1 MAYRKNTNYRNS
13 IANHKAGLFANGTV
27 QIRTG
32 TQPASAND
40 AASGTLLCTITLP
53 ASPFTAASGG
63 VISKNGTWLGLA
75 SGTGTAGYA
84 RFISSSG
91 LIVMD
96 MSVAESGAD
105 LIIDDDAITSG
116 AAVNIT
122 GCTITVQASR
132 SLTTHSATNTN
143 WK

>member
-13 IANHKAGLFANGTV
+13 IANHKASLFSNGTV

-32 TQPASAND
+32 AQPASAND
-40 AASGTLLCTITLP
+40 AASGTLLCTISLP

-63 VISKNGTWLGLA
+63 VISKNGEWSGVA
-75 SGTGTAGYA
+75 SASGTAGYA

-96 MSVAESGAD
+96 MSVAESAAD
-105 LIIDDDAITSG
+105 LMIDDDAITAG

-122 GCTITVQASR
+122 GCTITVQA
-132 SLTTHSATNTN
+132 
-143 WK
+143 